1 MASSSSSS
9 MNGLTAIL
17 LIFQMVPRSTEG
29 ERFNEHLLFKEAEE
43 AEARE
48 KEERENNATRAQN
61 ATWTEDAALT
71 VENATSKIGN
81 TTLTIGNATLQ
92 MEMATTPGF
101 AHAYVEDPLIY
112 HDYHELTSL
121 TRAKK
126 RNRTARVMVNATNAT
141 NATASVPHDH
151 PAGFSNLSD
160 AAGSKGQ
167 SIGLHLATSASF
179 SRISEK

>member
-71 VENATSKIGN
+71 VE
-81 TTLTIGNATLQ
+81 NATLQ